1 LMISQVDTEKKY
13 KGVVDVIKQLYREG
27 GMRSIYRGSFATVAR
42 DGPGSA
48 VSVPCHIHCA
58 KS

>member
-1 LMISQVDTEKKY
+1 VQVDTQNKY
-13 KGVVDVIKQLYREG
+13 KGVGDVIRQLYKEG

-48 VSVPCHIHCA
+48 AFVSCTSRPA
-58 KS
+58 L